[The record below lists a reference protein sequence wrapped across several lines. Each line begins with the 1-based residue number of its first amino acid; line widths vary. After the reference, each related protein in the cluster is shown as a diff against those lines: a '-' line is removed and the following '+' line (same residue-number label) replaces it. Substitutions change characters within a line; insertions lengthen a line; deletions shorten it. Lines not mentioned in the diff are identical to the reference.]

1 MISMSSLQVKFD
13 MLMTFLEVYIYIY
26 IYIYIPYAMYINY
39 QLCIY
44 RSFMHRLCMYLVV
57 TCFNYLPMDYV

>member
-13 MLMTFLEVYIYIY
+13 MLMTFLEVYK
-26 IYIYIPYAMYINY
+26 YIPYAMYINY